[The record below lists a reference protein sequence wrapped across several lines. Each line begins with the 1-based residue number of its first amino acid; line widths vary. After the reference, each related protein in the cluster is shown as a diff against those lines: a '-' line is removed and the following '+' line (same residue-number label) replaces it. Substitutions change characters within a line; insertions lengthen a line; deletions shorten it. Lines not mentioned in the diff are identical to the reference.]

1 VAAVAGGKEKEK
13 AMNQNDKN
21 DRSDPISG
29 VVTSAPAIDR
39 TRPEG
44 AYVSSSVYVGAAQL
58 ILIERVNGDCSVSS
72 IEVTR
77 DEAKVIVERMQQ
89 LLESAPRGRYDG

>member
-1 VAAVAGGKEKEK
+1 
-13 AMNQNDKN
+13 MNANDKN
-21 DRSDPISG
+21 DRSDAISG
-29 VVTSAPAIDR
+29 IMAPAPVIDR
-39 TRPEG
+39 VRAEG

-77 DEAKVIVERMQQ
+77 DEAKVIVERIQQ